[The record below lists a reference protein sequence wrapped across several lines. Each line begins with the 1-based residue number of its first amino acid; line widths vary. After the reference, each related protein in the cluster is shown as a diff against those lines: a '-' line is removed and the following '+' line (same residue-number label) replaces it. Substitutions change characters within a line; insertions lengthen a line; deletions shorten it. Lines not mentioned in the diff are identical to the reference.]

1 MKIFF
6 CTIIFLGLSC
16 ISFSQL
22 NEFNSN
28 DKQKEKVSN
37 NSNEKP
43 LSQSNFRQS
52 SRVNVKKKI
61 KQLPRKENYELT
73 PKGE

>member
-1 MKIFF
+1 MKIVF
-6 CTIIFLGLSC
+6 CSILFLGLSF
-16 ISFSQL
+16 ISFSQVKEL
-22 NEFNSN
+22 SN
-28 DKQKEKVSN
+28 HDKQKEKVSN

-52 SRVNVKKKI
+52 SRINVKNKI
-61 KQLPRKENYELT
+61 KQLPRKENYEIT

>member
-6 CTIIFLGLSC
+6 CSISLLGLSC
-16 ISFSQL
+16 ISFSQV

-52 SRVNVKKKI
+52 SRINVKKKI

-73 PKGE
+73 PKAE

>member
-16 ISFSQL
+16 ISFSQV

-73 PKGE
+73 PKAE

>member
-16 ISFSQL
+16 ISFSQV

-28 DKQKEKVSN
+28 DKQKVSN

>member
-6 CTIIFLGLSC
+6 CSISLLGLSC
-16 ISFSQL
+16 ISFSQV

-28 DKQKEKVSN
+28 DKQKVSN

>member
-6 CTIIFLGLSC
+6 CSIIFLGLSC
-16 ISFSQL
+16 ISFSQV

>member
-16 ISFSQL
+16 ISFSQV